1 MRNLKRALSLGL
13 TAAMISGLM
22 VMGTSAASYAD
33 VTSENNV
40 EAIDVLQTVGIMVG
54 DENGNFNPDQNVT
67 RNEMAVI
74 MSNLME
80 YNVATYKDT
89 SPFTDVPS
97 WAEPYVAACWTNGIT
112 SGYSDTIYGGSDT
125 VTTAQAALMLM
136 KALGYFQYASD
147 FGSDWQLATTRQ
159 ANAIDLFV
167 GVDSGVTAPMTRNDV
182 AQLVLNTLEAGTVEA
197 STDGSWTIGDVTI
210 NNNVRYS
217 YITSNQPYAVAI
229 SDDRSTDST
238 TDAGRSIVELG
249 EQLYMGDLQ
258 LNDKT
263 SDDFERPS
271 RTWTYDGAEIGTYMK
286 DELIVAT
293 YTDGVTGR
301 ELYDLLTSSTIREYS
316 LESYLNGSQDTQNG
330 RDVIEKNDLVRSNNS
345 ELAQTGN
352 GVLTQVFMDL
362 NDKEITITSVDT
374 WLARANSDYNE
385 NSETLSVRIYD
396 TADGTD
402 GSEGQTE
409 VLDLDEIPAIEGVA
423 ADQYLLV
430 NRTLKD
436 RTKYETVAISDPE
449 ILTGATVTKF
459 STDDDDDVNPSLFE
473 SLTAD
478 GTAYDASELALY
490 NKDVLN
496 LYDQD
501 LLTDMTYNV
510 ILDQYGYAIGV
521 DLYEGDLNYVFITG
535 YDRSGSH
542 IAINTADAAA
552 IFLDG
557 TMDVI
562 QVNVTNTNKNLDRNN
577 VANIGGVDETFAAK
591 YDKWNTRGEDQ
602 VNRWFTYTV
611 TESGVY
617 TLKPVESDRM
627 LVTDYDEIVD
637 ADDEKVINCS
647 NVWVADNAVDTA
659 NDGTNLTTS
668 GTRGYGNDDSVY
680 ITVEA
685 GDVDENEGVADSA
698 ITDVTGV
705 YTGVQDVDIVMDK
718 ASKANVPNY
727 VYTLVDDDQYI
738 IGSVVLGE
746 AQGSVE
752 NYAVILKAPT
762 SEERLSDGTYVWTLD
777 AIMGGE
783 KVELSARSKYQEV
796 IQDLHDAANSNGYGP
811 IVELRMDADG
821 YVTGS
826 ELVTDLA
833 DFYVPDGME
842 NYEAFDETF
851 LNADV
856 NDLPTLE
863 MRGRT
868 MQIGTTADTTG
879 LTFITD
885 APTVLRQQINGK
897 WTNTSYASIQDAY
910 NDLADADILGNADI
924 PGLQFKG
931 RIVAVLN
938 NQGVAEWAFI
948 VSETPVN
955 GSDVSYDDN
964 DVTHTNGDAT
974 LIVEDG
980 EAYGITSPGVS
991 INRFGVLGWSFRVP
1005 AERTLVS
1012 YDYQIS
1018 VNNNVV
1024 LAGTETVNDNG
1035 LITNSILGLI
1045 AYDEGD
1051 EVVVYIDRLVWDGVD
1066 IPGAVDADLPVS
1078 ATFEGMPEGQDIAN
1092 AYAGM
1097 PIDIVITNAVM
1108 ARALPA
1114 EGMTEGTQYNVYVN
1128 NVLVPNGPY
1137 TFENSRL
1144 VINDYRITQ
1153 NDLTAGE
1160 IRITDIVAYNSEV
1173 DPDETY
1179 DITVSVTPEGTA
1191 TVNIPASAK
1200 GGEVV
1205 TGTVSVTEG
1214 NELVSV
1220 TVNGTAVAVA
1230 ADGTFSFTVSE
1241 TNAVVVTTK
1250 TATPSTSD
1258 FTVNVTGTAAAPSF
1272 EVEYESVKPT
1282 DKQAV
1287 IDAINKSLDEKFPE
1301 STTTV
1306 DDIFTDTAGNSYAM
1320 AEGKSVGQ
1328 ITYTGTFKVLY
1339 NGVKIGSIEGTA
1351 FTPEHPKNTGL
1362 ADGDKLIVA
1371 GTGNIS
1377 GTGTYSVSVGP
1388 SGLVSVTAPTIST
1401 APTADVNLVKG
1412 YAVSMK
1418 SGGKVTSLGNYSV
1431 DGSTPAVA
1439 TSGNYFSEGTEFTGI
1454 TGQLTTPTYTNLALK
1469 VNGNTVNTATATE
1482 TVKKDWSYTL
1492 DVADLT
1498 KADGTTATGFEL
1510 DEAGITETVINID
1523 GAPITVTNYTTGT
1536 AFALPSGYSNLAG
1549 SKYIVLQGSANKL
1562 TGFSATEDKLVAI
1575 DNKIGASGSPET
1587 QITIPAAAVS
1597 GAYTTE
1603 GVQLYLVKAADYT
1616 VTLDSS
1622 ITSYEITYSN
1632 AIVDSGVSSAVYLP
1646 ATGCTIYMGEQNG
1659 KDYRIVKTID
1669 SKDDIMTLSNGVAT
1683 YTVGEDTFAE
1693 DAVSKAV
1700 SFAKENYQAE
1710 IDASGVDFTK
1720 KDVAVATGDFGS
1732 VTNVT
1737 ATKVTAAPATPA
1749 AGQSITYTI
1758 VLTAADGY
1766 YVDGETTLKV
1776 AEGTTASA
1784 GNYNAA
1790 TGELTFTVTAT
1801 VAS

>member
-1 MRNLKRALSLGL
+1 M
-13 TAAMISGLM
+13 
-22 VMGTSAASYAD
+22 
-33 VTSENNV
+33 
-40 EAIDVLQTVGIMVG
+40 
-54 DENGNFNPDQNVT
+54 
-67 RNEMAVI
+67 
-74 MSNLME
+74 
-80 YNVATYKDT
+80 
-89 SPFTDVPS
+89 
-97 WAEPYVAACWTNGIT
+97 
-112 SGYSDTIYGGSDT
+112 
-125 VTTAQAALMLM
+125 
-136 KALGYFQYASD
+136 
-147 FGSDWQLATTRQ
+147 
-159 ANAIDLFV
+159 
-167 GVDSGVTAPMTRNDV
+167 
-182 AQLVLNTLEAGTVEA
+182 
-197 STDGSWTIGDVTI
+197 
-210 NNNVRYS
+210 
-217 YITSNQPYAVAI
+217 
-229 SDDRSTDST
+229 
-238 TDAGRSIVELG
+238 
-249 EQLYMGDLQ
+249 
-258 LNDKT
+258 
-263 SDDFERPS
+263 
-271 RTWTYDGAEIGTYMK
+271 
-286 DELIVAT
+286 
-293 YTDGVTGR
+293 
-301 ELYDLLTSSTIREYS
+301 
-316 LESYLNGSQDTQNG
+316 
-330 RDVIEKNDLVRSNNS
+330 
-345 ELAQTGN
+345 
-352 GVLTQVFMDL
+352 
-362 NDKEITITSVDT
+362 
-374 WLARANSDYNE
+374 
-385 NSETLSVRIYD
+385 
-396 TADGTD
+396 
-402 GSEGQTE
+402 
-409 VLDLDEIPAIEGVA
+409 
-423 ADQYLLV
+423 
-430 NRTLKD
+430 
-436 RTKYETVAISDPE
+436 
-449 ILTGATVTKF
+449 
-459 STDDDDDVNPSLFE
+459 
-473 SLTAD
+473 
-478 GTAYDASELALY
+478 
-490 NKDVLN
+490 
-496 LYDQD
+496 
-501 LLTDMTYNV
+501 
-510 ILDQYGYAIGV
+510 
-521 DLYEGDLNYVFITG
+521 
-535 YDRSGSH
+535 
-542 IAINTADAAA
+542 
-552 IFLDG
+552 
-557 TMDVI
+557 
-562 QVNVTNTNKNLDRNN
+562 
-577 VANIGGVDETFAAK
+577 
-591 YDKWNTRGEDQ
+591 
-602 VNRWFTYTV
+602 
-611 TESGVY
+611 Y

-647 NVWVADNAVDTA
+647 NVWVADNAADTA

-705 YTGVQDVDIVMDK
+705 YTGVQDVDIVMDL

-811 IVELRMDADG
+811 IVELRMDTDG

-1137 TFENSRL
+1137 TFENGRL

-1179 DITVSVTPEGTA
+1179 DITVTVTPEGTA

-1258 FTVNVTGTAAAPSF
+1258 FTVKQDSDGDFTVEF
-1272 EVEYESVKPT
+1272 ESTKPA
-1282 DKQAV
+1282 DQDV
-1287 IDAINKSLDEKFPE
+1287 IDEINKILAEDPDNTAVVDELFDNGDGTYSALDG
-1301 STTTV
+1301 
-1306 DDIFTDTAGNSYAM
+1306 DTLVA
-1320 AEGKSVGQ
+1320 KV
-1328 ITYTGTFKVLY
+1328 TYVGTFKVLY
-1339 NGVKIGSIEGTA
+1339 NGVTVGTITGSTYKDA
-1351 FTPEHPKNTGL
+1351 KNPAVSL
-1362 ADGDKLIVA
+1362 EDGQKLIPA
-1371 GTGNIS
+1371 GTGNVVS
-1377 GTGTYSVSVGP
+1377 STGAYTVSVSL
-1388 SGLVSVTAPTIST
+1388 SGSVTVSAPSSV
-1401 APTADVNLVKG
+1401 AADKDITLVKG
-1412 YAVSMK
+1412 YAVAAA
-1418 SGGKVTSLGNYSV
+1418 SGNSVSFTNAEYSINGV
-1431 DGSTPAVA
+1431 EGTGTI
-1439 TSGNYFSEGTEFTGI
+1439 TSGNLFPMGTVFTGI
-1454 TGQLTTPTYTNLALK
+1454 AGTATTADGTTTLTLK
-1469 VNGNTVNTATATE
+1469 VNGNVVDTDAAG
-1482 TVKKDWSYTL
+1482 KDAKNDWTYTL
-1492 DVADLT
+1492 KEADLT
-1498 KADGTTATGFEL
+1498 KADGTKATGFEL
-1510 DEAGITETVINID
+1510 SEEKATETDINID
-1523 GAPITVTNYTTGT
+1523 GTTVTVTTYNANGT
-1536 AFALPSGYSNLAG
+1536 FALPTVNSALDG
-1549 SKYIVLQGSANKL
+1549 KYIVLTGNEDDGV
-1562 TGFSATEDKLVAI
+1562 TGFSATTTNLVEI
-1575 DNKIGASGSPET
+1575 TTSIVGGERKT
-1587 QITIPAAAVS
+1587 QVTTKAAATT
-1597 GAYTTE
+1597 GAYSDDDAA
-1603 GVQLYLVKAADYT
+1603 LYLVKAADYT
-1616 VTLDSS
+1616 VEFDSS
-1622 ITSYEITYSN
+1622 LASSYEVTYNN
-1632 AIVDSGVSSAVYLP
+1632 ASMTTVSDEVYLP

-1659 KDYRIVKTID
+1659 EDYRIVKTID

-1700 SFAKENYQAE
+1700 SFAKEDYV
-1710 IDASGVDFTK
+1710 ASAQLGDTIIAGNSATLPTVTAPANTQVTVTVTVNGEDKTAGT
-1720 KDVAVATGDFGS
+1720 DTVATGNE
-1732 VTNVT
+1732 VVYTI
-1737 ATKVTAAPATPA
+1737 KVTGDT
-1749 AGQSITYTI
+1749 
-1758 VLTAADGY
+1758 GY
-1766 YVDGETTLKV
+1766 YVDADTELKLYAGDNATV
-1776 AEGTTASA
+1776 SA
-1784 GNYNAA
+1784 GSYNSAD
-1790 TGELTFTVTAT
+1790 ESVTFTVSYT
-1801 VAS
+1801 VAA

>member
-22 VMGTSAASYAD
+22 VMGSSAASYAD
-33 VTSENNV
+33 VTSENNQ

-577 VANIGGVDETFAAK
+577 VANIGGVDETFAEK
-591 YDKWNTRGEDQ
+591 YDKWTTDGEHQ

-647 NVWVADNAVDTA
+647 NVWVADNADTTA
-659 NDGTNLTTS
+659 LNGTGTNLTTS

-680 ITVEA
+680 ITVEP
-685 GDVDENEGVADSA
+685 GSVDESANNGAAKDA

-705 YTGVQDVDIVMDK
+705 YTGVQDVDIVMDL
-718 ASKANVPNY
+718 ASIGDVPNY

-1078 ATFEGMPEGQDIAN
+1078 ATFEGMPEGQDIAD

-1137 TFENSRL
+1137 TFENGRL

-1153 NDLTAGE
+1153 NDLAAGE
-1160 IRITDIVAYNSEV
+1160 IRITDIVAYNPDI

-1179 DITVSVTPEGTA
+1179 AITVNGAENA
-1191 TVNIPASAK
+1191 TVTYTDA
-1200 GGEVV
+1200 
-1205 TGTVSVTEG
+1205 EG
-1214 NELVSV
+1214 NPVDAAAVPNGTTVTVTVTAKSGYDLVSV
-1220 TVNGTAVAVA
+1220 NGEAVA
-1230 ADGTFSFTVSE
+1230 DG
-1241 TNAVVVTTK
+1241 
-1250 TATPSTSD
+1250 
-1258 FTVNVTGTAAAPSF
+1258 
-1272 EVEYESVKPT
+1272 
-1282 DKQAV
+1282 
-1287 IDAINKSLDEKFPE
+1287 NKW
-1301 STTTV
+1301 
-1306 DDIFTDTAGNSYAM
+1306 
-1320 AEGKSVGQ
+1320 
-1328 ITYTGTFKVLY
+1328 TGTFTEAATITVVTKEEAPAEALP
-1339 NGVKIGSIEGTA
+1339 NQPGTA
-1351 FTPEHPKNTGL
+1351 SLSSKQFTVYYHGE
-1362 ADGDKLIVA
+1362 
-1371 GTGNIS
+1371 
-1377 GTGTYSVSVGP
+1377 
-1388 SGLVSVTAPTIST
+1388 TAP
-1401 APTADVNLVKG
+1401 
-1412 YAVSMK
+1412 
-1418 SGGKVTSLGNYSV
+1418 
-1431 DGSTPAVA
+1431 
-1439 TSGNYFSEGTEFTGI
+1439 SE
-1454 TGQLTTPTYTNLALK
+1454 Q
-1469 VNGNTVNTATATE
+1469 
-1482 TVKKDWSYTL
+1482 
-1492 DVADLT
+1492 
-1498 KADGTTATGFEL
+1498 
-1510 DEAGITETVINID
+1510 
-1523 GAPITVTNYTTGT
+1523 
-1536 AFALPSGYSNLAG
+1536 
-1549 SKYIVLQGSANKL
+1549 
-1562 TGFSATEDKLVAI
+1562 
-1575 DNKIGASGSPET
+1575 
-1587 QITIPAAAVS
+1587 
-1597 GAYTTE
+1597 
-1603 GVQLYLVKAADYT
+1603 
-1616 VTLDSS
+1616 
-1622 ITSYEITYSN
+1622 
-1632 AIVDSGVSSAVYLP
+1632 AIVEA
-1646 ATGCTIYMGEQNG
+1646 IN
-1659 KDYRIVKTID
+1659 
-1669 SKDDIMTLSNGVAT
+1669 
-1683 YTVGEDTFAE
+1683 
-1693 DAVSKAV
+1693 
-1700 SFAKENYQAE
+1700 
-1710 IDASGVDFTK
+1710 
-1720 KDVAVATGDFGS
+1720 
-1732 VTNVT
+1732 
-1737 ATKVTAAPATPA
+1737 
-1749 AGQSITYTI
+1749 
-1758 VLTAADGY
+1758 
-1766 YVDGETTLKV
+1766 
-1776 AEGTTASA
+1776 
-1784 GNYNAA
+1784 A
-1790 TGELTFTVTAT
+1790 TGELEETVTRYVGGKLYTQDETGANVEIEGSYTVKTQRVVNIAVGTANNVVAYAPHNTSYTGTIATGYEQGTVLVNGVYAASKAAAYEITSRVGNLTLTSQTFTDDVLLRPGYQVSSSLTVKYSEEPITEENAGSSAANSSYIVDGLYLQVTGAATTDGMGVTLTVNGRTVASDTVGDDGAVAYPAFQFNAATDANAEGVVTIAETSGYELWIDGVQVPGVFTAGEVELPESYVGTYLKGIDTDALVIDDITSAEVEAATEMNDDGVVVAKIDLTGMSADEDGRLNLISKEAFEADYAEVTFTEAAEIASFDTVLGASEEKNDTAVTTTDAADTFYVKKGATIFVTTSEINGSTKLPTVDTDYMTAQVGEKAETIKADKWNTETDTACTAEFEYTVTADVT
-1801 VAS
+1801 IDMVIVAEGA

>member
-159 ANAIDLFV
+159 GNAIDLFV

-229 SDDRSTDST
+229 NDDRSTDST

-577 VANIGGVDETFAAK
+577 VENIGGVDKTFAEK
-591 YDKWNTRGEDQ
+591 YDKWTTDGEHQ

-647 NVWVADNAVDTA
+647 NVWVADNAADTA
-659 NDGTNLTTS
+659 DDGTNLTTS

-685 GDVDENEGVADSA
+685 GDVDEQVKDNDA

-705 YTGVQDVDIVMDK
+705 YTGVQDVDIVMDL

-1078 ATFEGMPEGQDIAN
+1078 ATFEGMPEGQDIAD

-1137 TFENSRL
+1137 TFENGRL

-1160 IRITDIVAYNSEV
+1160 IRITDIVAYNPDI

-1179 DITVSVTPEGTA
+1179 AITVNGAENA
-1191 TVNIPASAK
+1191 TVTYTDA
-1200 GGEVV
+1200 
-1205 TGTVSVTEG
+1205 EG
-1214 NELVSV
+1214 NPVDAAAVPNGTTVTVTVTAKSGYDLVSV
-1220 TVNGTAVAVA
+1220 NGEAVADGNEWTGTFTEAATITVVTKEEAPAEALPSQPGTASLSSKQFTVYYHGETAPSEQAIVEAINATGKLEETVVRYLSNKLYTQDEEDGLVEVKDYTVNTQRVVNIAVDSVNNVVAYAPHGTSYTGTIATGYEQGTVLVNGVYAANKAAAYEITSRVGNLTLTSQTFTDDVLLQPGYQVSSSLTVKYSEEPITEENAGSSAVNNSYIVDGLYLQVTGAATTEGMGVTLTVNGATKFTETVETDGTAVTYDAFQFNA
-1230 ADGTFSFTVSE
+1230 ATDA
-1241 TNAVVVTTK
+1241 NAEGVVTI
-1250 TATPSTSD
+1250 AETSGYELWID
-1258 FTVNVTGTAAAPSF
+1258 GVQVDGVFTAAAGQKLPDSF
-1272 EVEYESVKPT
+1272 AGKTFYDASVVA
-1282 DKQAV
+1282 DDALV
-1287 IDAINKSLDEKFPE
+1287 IE
-1301 STTTV
+1301 
-1306 DDIFTDTAGNSYAM
+1306 
-1320 AEGKSVGQ
+1320 
-1328 ITYTGTFKVLY
+1328 
-1339 NGVKIGSIEGTA
+1339 
-1351 FTPEHPKNTGL
+1351 
-1362 ADGDKLIVA
+1362 
-1371 GTGNIS
+1371 
-1377 GTGTYSVSVGP
+1377 
-1388 SGLVSVTAPTIST
+1388 T
-1401 APTADVNLVKG
+1401 APTAISVTT
-1412 YAVSMK
+1412 AVTD
-1418 SGGKVTSLGNYSV
+1418 GKVT
-1431 DGSTPAVA
+1431 
-1439 TSGNYFSEGTEFTGI
+1439 
-1454 TGQLTTPTYTNLALK
+1454 
-1469 VNGNTVNTATATE
+1469 
-1482 TVKKDWSYTL
+1482 
-1492 DVADLT
+1492 
-1498 KADGTTATGFEL
+1498 
-1510 DEAGITETVINID
+1510 
-1523 GAPITVTNYTTGT
+1523 
-1536 AFALPSGYSNLAG
+1536 
-1549 SKYIVLQGSANKL
+1549 
-1562 TGFSATEDKLVAI
+1562 
-1575 DNKIGASGSPET
+1575 
-1587 QITIPAAAVS
+1587 
-1597 GAYTTE
+1597 
-1603 GVQLYLVKAADYT
+1603 
-1616 VTLDSS
+1616 
-1622 ITSYEITYSN
+1622 
-1632 AIVDSGVSSAVYLP
+1632 
-1646 ATGCTIYMGEQNG
+1646 
-1659 KDYRIVKTID
+1659 KTID
-1669 SKDDIMTLSNGVAT
+1669 LSSLTAADGKLELISKEAFEADYAKV
-1683 YTVGEDTFAE
+1683 TFAE
-1693 DAVSKAV
+1693 DAEIASFETVLGASEEENGTAV
-1700 SFAKENYQAE
+1700 TTADAADIFYVKKGATIFVTTSEIDGSTTAPTKENSYM
-1710 IDASGVDFTK
+1710 T
-1720 KDVAVATGDFGS
+1720 
-1732 VTNVT
+1732 VTV
-1737 ATKVTAAPATPA
+1737 
-1749 AGQSITYTI
+1749 
-1758 VLTAADGY
+1758 
-1766 YVDGETTLKV
+1766 GETTDKV
-1776 AEGTTASA
+1776 YSEWDTTTPTECTAEFE
-1784 GNYNAA
+1784 Y
-1790 TGELTFTVTAT
+1790 TVTADVT
-1801 VAS
+1801 IDMVIVTAGT

>member
-210 NNNVRYS
+210 NNNVKYS

-229 SDDRSTDST
+229 NDDRSTDST

-562 QVNVTNTNKNLDRNN
+562 QVNVTNTNKNLDRANVRNN
-577 VANIGGVDETFAAK
+577 GDVDETFAAK

-647 NVWVADNAVDTA
+647 NVWVADNAADTA

-705 YTGVQDVDIVMDK
+705 YTGVQDVDIVMDL

-833 DFYVPDGME
+833 DFYIPDGME

-1078 ATFEGMPEGQDIAN
+1078 ATFEGMTEGQDITN

-1114 EGMTEGTQYNVYVN
+1114 EGMTEGTQYNVYIN

-1137 TFENSRL
+1137 TFENGRL

-1160 IRITDIVAYNSEV
+1160 IRITDIVAYNPDI

-1179 DITVSVTPEGTA
+1179 AITVNGAENA
-1191 TVNIPASAK
+1191 TVTYTDA
-1200 GGEVV
+1200 
-1205 TGTVSVTEG
+1205 EG
-1214 NELVSV
+1214 NPVDAAAVPNGTTVTVTVTAKSGYDLVSV
-1220 TVNGTAVAVA
+1220 NGEAVA
-1230 ADGTFSFTVSE
+1230 DGNKWTGTFTE
-1241 TNAVVVTTK
+1241 AATITVVTKEEAPAEALPYQPGTVEVDE
-1250 TATPSTSD
+1250 TTDTQFNFYYYGEEEPSD
-1258 FTVNVTGTAAAPSF
+1258 
-1272 EVEYESVKPT
+1272 
-1282 DKQAV
+1282 QAM
-1287 IDAINKSLDEKFPE
+1287 IDAINATKELDEEVVAIRDNKLYTRGE
-1301 STTTV
+1301 DGKLAEIKNDSDTTYTAEPTKV
-1306 DDIFTDTAGNSYAM
+1306 IRIAVDTADNILAYAVS
-1320 AEGKSVGQ
+1320 GKA
-1328 ITYTGTFKVLY
+1328 YTGTIATGYEQGAVLVNVENGLY
-1339 NGVKIGSIEGTA
+1339 AADDAVYTVTSRVGNYTFSTNNNFTDDVLLQPGYELDIGSLTATNIKYSDEALTAEEWESASSVTDGDYIVDGLWLQVTGSANTAGMDVSLTINGVTEATATVKDSAVTYPAFQFSASTDVKDGVVALAETSGYELWIDGVQVPGVFAKAEVNLPESYGGTYLKGIDADALVIAADDVETASIETTSGMNEDETEFVAKLDLSSVDADEDGRLNLISMEKFLEDYAKVTFAADAEIASFDTVLGASEEESDTA
-1351 FTPEHPKNTGL
+1351 VDTSSA
-1362 ADGDKLIVA
+1362 ADTFYVKKGATIYVTTSEVN
-1371 GTGNIS
+1371 GST
-1377 GTGTYSVSVGP
+1377 
-1388 SGLVSVTAPTIST
+1388 TAPTDENSYMTVTVGEKTDKVYSEWDTTTPAKCT
-1401 APTADVNLVKG
+1401 AEFECPVTADV
-1412 YAVSMK
+1412 
-1418 SGGKVTSLGNYSV
+1418 
-1431 DGSTPAVA
+1431 
-1439 TSGNYFSEGTEFTGI
+1439 
-1454 TGQLTTPTYTNLALK
+1454 
-1469 VNGNTVNTATATE
+1469 
-1482 TVKKDWSYTL
+1482 
-1492 DVADLT
+1492 
-1498 KADGTTATGFEL
+1498 
-1510 DEAGITETVINID
+1510 
-1523 GAPITVTNYTTGT
+1523 
-1536 AFALPSGYSNLAG
+1536 
-1549 SKYIVLQGSANKL
+1549 
-1562 TGFSATEDKLVAI
+1562 
-1575 DNKIGASGSPET
+1575 
-1587 QITIPAAAVS
+1587 
-1597 GAYTTE
+1597 
-1603 GVQLYLVKAADYT
+1603 
-1616 VTLDSS
+1616 
-1622 ITSYEITYSN
+1622 
-1632 AIVDSGVSSAVYLP
+1632 
-1646 ATGCTIYMGEQNG
+1646 
-1659 KDYRIVKTID
+1659 TID
-1669 SKDDIMTLSNGVAT
+1669 MVI
-1683 YTVGEDTFAE
+1683 
-1693 DAVSKAV
+1693 
-1700 SFAKENYQAE
+1700 
-1710 IDASGVDFTK
+1710 
-1720 KDVAVATGDFGS
+1720 
-1732 VTNVT
+1732 
-1737 ATKVTAAPATPA
+1737 
-1749 AGQSITYTI
+1749 
-1758 VLTAADGY
+1758 
-1766 YVDGETTLKV
+1766 V
-1776 AEGTTASA
+1776 AEGA
-1784 GNYNAA
+1784 
-1790 TGELTFTVTAT
+1790 
-1801 VAS
+1801 